1 MKKYSWAACVVAA
14 IACTC
19 GGGREPSAAG
29 TAAQEVHAGISQLIL
44 GLYFLVLIIIGLAS
58 LKKIKDEND
67 FFVAGKRGSTLQIA
81 GTLLAT
87 LLGSSAILGS
97 VELSFVMGLA
107 GSWLLL
113 SASAGL
119 ILLIPFVKYII
130 KYGRRTFPEL
140 LETLYGSN
148 VKKVSSIIIAVSWL
162 GVVAAQI
169 VGGGTVVSLFFGVNY
184 LTGVIITAIFFVFYT
199 IIGGQ
204 ISIIKTDLL
213 QAIFIITGIS
223 VFLIFLPMGN
233 EIKVTIEE
241 FGFPF
246 NRNFSPLDLLI
257 LLFTYSSTYLVGP
270 DVYSRLFCAR
280 DKKSAAN
287 GIIITVIFM
296 IFIAFS
302 LSITGIAAKTFYE
315 ADIKLSGMTPLL
327 FLSKEILPYPVFIIM
342 GISLLSV
349 LISSADSI
357 LLNVSIIIS
366 DLFPHRNKV
375 FLARVFVL
383 IFGFLSL
390 LVAIKIKSIIGLILL
405 GLTIFSGGFFIP
417 TVMGL
422 IGVRFRGKA
431 VILSIISGSLIALF
445 GKMVQSGIIKIE
457 NGGFIGNMIII
468 SAFIINFAILMTFK
482 VKNAGGYSNST

>member
-1 MKKYSWAACVVAA
+1 MNTQLSNAL
-14 IACTC
+14 
-19 GGGREPSAAG
+19 
-29 TAAQEVHAGISQLIL
+29 ISQLIL
-44 GLYFLVLIIIGLAS
+44 VSYFLALILIGLAS
-58 LKKIKDEND
+58 LKKIKNEND
-67 FFVAGKRGSTLQIA
+67 FFVAGKRGSTLQMA

-113 SASAGL
+113 SASIGL

-130 KYGRRTFPEL
+130 KHGRRTFPEL

-148 VKKVSSIIIAVSWL
+148 VKKISSVIIAVSWL

-184 LTGVIITAIFFVFYT
+184 LNGVIITAIFFIFYT

-204 ISIIKTDLL
+204 ISIIKTDLI
-213 QAIFIITGIS
+213 QAVFIIAGIS

-233 EIKVTIEE
+233 EVMGTIRE
-241 FGFPF
+241 FNFPF
-246 NRNFSPLDLLI
+246 NKNFSPLDLLI

-270 DVYSRLFCAR
+270 DVYSRLFCAK
-280 DKKSAAN
+280 DKKNAVN

-296 IFIAFS
+296 VFIAFS
-302 LSITGIAAKTFYE
+302 LSITGIVAKTFYE
-315 ADIKLSGMTPLL
+315 AGIKSSGITPLL
-327 FLSKEILPYPVFIIM
+327 FLSKEILPYPVFIII

-349 LISSADSI
+349 IISSADSI

-366 DLFPHRNKV
+366 DLFPHKNKI
-375 FLARVFVL
+375 FLTRIFVL

-417 TVMGL
+417 TILGL
-422 IGVRFRGKA
+422 IGMKFRGHA

-457 NGGFIGNMIII
+457 NGGFTGNIIII
-468 SAFIINFAILMTFK
+468 SAFIINFAILMAFRIRNFEICSS
-482 VKNAGGYSNST
+482 VK

>member
-1 MKKYSWAACVVAA
+1 MNSQLSN
-14 IACTC
+14 TL
-19 GGGREPSAAG
+19 
-29 TAAQEVHAGISQLIL
+29 ISQLIL
-44 GLYFLVLIIIGLAS
+44 GSYFLVLIVIGLAS
-58 LKKIKDEND
+58 LKKIKNETD

-113 SASAGL
+113 SAAIGL

-140 LETLYGSN
+140 LGTLYNSN
-148 VKKVSSIIIAVSWL
+148 VKKISSVIIAVSWL

-184 LTGVIITAIFFVFYT
+184 LNGVIITALFFIFYT

-204 ISIIKTDLL
+204 ISIIKTDLI
-213 QAIFIITGIS
+213 QSIFIIAGIS
-223 VFLIFLPMGN
+223 VFLIFLPVGD
-233 EIKVTIEE
+233 EIKGTIRE
-241 FGFPF
+241 FNFPF
-246 NRNFSPLDLLI
+246 NKNFSPLDLLI

-270 DVYSRLFCAR
+270 DVYSRLFCAK
-280 DKKSAAN
+280 DKNCAVN

-296 IFIAFS
+296 VFIAFS
-302 LSITGIAAKTFYE
+302 LSIIGVVAKTFYE
-315 ADIKLSGMTPLL
+315 ADIKLSGITPLL
-327 FLSKEILPYPVFIIM
+327 FLSKEILPYPVFIII

-349 LISSADSI
+349 IISSADSI

-366 DLFPHRNKV
+366 DLFPHKNKI
-375 FLARVFVL
+375 FLTRIFVL

-417 TVMGL
+417 TILGL
-422 IGVRFRGKA
+422 IGMRFRSNA
-431 VILSIISGSLIALF
+431 VIPAIISGSIIALC
-445 GKMVQSGIIKIE
+445 GKIVQSGIIKIE
-457 NGGFIGNMIII
+457 NGGFIGNIIII
-468 SAFIINFAILMTFK
+468 SAFVINFAILMVFRIRRK
-482 VKNAGGYSNST
+482 EYCSPVK